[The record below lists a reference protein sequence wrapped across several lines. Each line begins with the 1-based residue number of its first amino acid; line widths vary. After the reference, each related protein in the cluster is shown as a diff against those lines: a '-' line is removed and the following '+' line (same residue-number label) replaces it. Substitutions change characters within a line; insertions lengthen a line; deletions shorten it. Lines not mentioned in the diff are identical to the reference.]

1 MLRWCAPSFS
11 CGAEMFPIDGEG
23 VWFFFKLFF
32 WSPPTLCCSTGR
44 EFCFFF
50 LTFFWSPPTSCCS
63 QGESMPVERRNILK
77 KMAKTVPRRPTLAV
91 DGWWHPCGILM
102 IMPQMLLA
110 GWMFGPRTDLSMFKN
125 FVDGCLLFSPFG
137 WFGGN
142 FDMFLLRF

>member
-1 MLRWCAPSFS
+1 MLQVSHVEPKC
-11 CGAEMFPIDGEG
+11 FPTTGKEFC
-23 VWFFFKLFF
+23 FFFKLFF
-32 WSPPTLCCSTGR
+32 GPPQPYAARRGGSFVFFLN
-44 EFCFFF
+44 FFF
-50 LTFFWSPPTSCCS
+50 GPPQPHAALRANLCPWS
-63 QGESMPVERRNILK
+63 EEIYLK
-77 KMAKTVPRRPTLAV
+77 KKNGVPRRPTLAV

>member
-1 MLRWCAPSFS
+1 MST
-11 CGAEMFPIDGEG
+11 AED
-23 VWFFFKLFF
+23 V
-32 WSPPTLCCSTGR
+32 PPGQQINRDVSTA
-44 EFCFFF
+44 E
-50 LTFFWSPPTSCCS
+50 
-63 QGESMPVERRNILK
+63 K
-77 KMAKTVPRRPTLAV
+77 KKNGVPRRPTLAV

>member
-1 MLRWCAPSFS
+1 
-11 CGAEMFPIDGEG
+11 
-23 VWFFFKLFF
+23 
-32 WSPPTLCCSTGR
+32 
-44 EFCFFF
+44 
-50 LTFFWSPPTSCCS
+50 
-63 QGESMPVERRNILK
+63 
-77 KMAKTVPRRPTLAV
+77 
-91 DGWWHPCGILM
+91 M